1 MARWSPA
8 RRRRPGAPEHGLQR
22 SLVAWWRSCVKDGHH
37 GFLFAVPNGAKRSAK
52 QGSVNTDA
60 PPAYWLLHEGLR
72 AGVSDLVLMLPGGRS
87 VFIEVKI
94 DNTLL
99 TNKTYQTEQQQ
110 EFEAV
115 CIRLQHTYRIV
126 RSIEQFADL
135 CDEFGVP
142 YRARP
147 MGGALLK
154 PVKAALRA
162 PSRAKRGAAL
172 AAPTPKAPEN
182 SP

>member
-1 MARWSPA
+1 MARWSTT

-22 SLVAWWRSCVKDGHH
+22 SLVAWWKACVKDGEDA
-37 GFLFAVPNGAKRSAK
+37 FLFSVPNGAKRSAK
-52 QGSVNTDA
+52 QGSVNGDA

-72 AGVSDLVLMLPGGRS
+72 AGVSDLVIMLPQGRTLY
-87 VFIEVKI
+87 VEVKL
-94 DNTLL
+94 DKTLL
-99 TNKTYQTEQQQ
+99 TDKTYQTEHQAKFQATC
-110 EFEAV
+110 EH
-115 CIRLQHTYRIV
+115 LGHTYRII

-162 PSRAKRGAAL
+162 PSRAKRGATR
-172 AAPTPKAPEN
+172 AAPAPKAPEN
-182 SP
+182 LP